1 MRVLIA
7 DRNARLLESIAR
19 TFARRFAIQTA
30 TSCEQ
35 CNDLLA
41 QGEFDL
47 VLISEKLSDGLGLR
61 LLGQIAR
68 SSPDTLRVFAARRSR
83 LQLLKGKL
91 GPFGLF
97 RTLGYPINPQEL
109 LSTLTL
115 AQTGLAIGAAA
126 PGAPDVAP
134 QVDPPSASSPPRPPS
149 PSSRPGASSPPSRPA
164 PAAATEMP
172 PIVERISLTA
182 ADATFTINVPQAI
195 LLKRRVRRPNLP
207 PAARPVQAARP
218 ESVAAPQPAEP
229 QRAQAQRAQP
239 EPVRAQPP
247 VPPAQP
253 RIPVARAAAPPLL
266 PSQSG
271 ASRQPARRHRAAN
284 TPVADQVVY
293 PIRSKIVLAATSV
306 VVFLVTTVTLNL
318 NDASVHVTHASTP
331 RAVVELPAPPAR
343 NETPVAMTTAFHP
356 DPSVMRRVE
365 PKPAVERAAPQIAAS
380 TPRMADPASFSSEAY
395 EPIYSD

>member
-19 TFARRFAIQTA
+19 TFARQFAIQTA

-115 AQTGLAIGAAA
+115 AQTGLAIGATA

-134 QVDPPSASSPPRPPS
+134 QVDLPS
-149 PSSRPGASSPPSRPA
+149 ASSPPSRPA
-164 PAAATEMP
+164 LAAATEMC

-218 ESVAAPQPAEP
+218 ESVAVP
-229 QRAQAQRAQP
+229 QRTEPPRAQPQRAQP

-247 VPPAQP
+247 VPPTQP
-253 RIPVARAAAPPLL
+253 RISVGRAAAPPLL

>member
-19 TFARRFAIQTA
+19 TFARQFAIQTA
-30 TSCEQ
+30 ASCEQ

-126 PGAPDVAP
+126 PGAPEVAP
-134 QVDPPSASSPPRPPS
+134 QVDLTSASSRPR
-149 PSSRPGASSPPSRPA
+149 RPA
-164 PAAATEMP
+164 LAAATEMP

-218 ESVAAPQPAEP
+218 ESVAVPQSAAIE
-229 QRAQAQRAQP
+229 AQAQRAQS

-247 VPPAQP
+247 VPQSAQP
-253 RIPVARAAAPPLL
+253 RIPVARAATPPLL

-331 RAVVELPAPPAR
+331 RPVVELPAPPAR
-343 NETPVAMTTAFHP
+343 NETPVAMTTAFRP
-356 DPSVMRRVE
+356 DPSVTRRVE
-365 PKPAVERAAPQIAAS
+365 PKPAVERAAPQVAAS